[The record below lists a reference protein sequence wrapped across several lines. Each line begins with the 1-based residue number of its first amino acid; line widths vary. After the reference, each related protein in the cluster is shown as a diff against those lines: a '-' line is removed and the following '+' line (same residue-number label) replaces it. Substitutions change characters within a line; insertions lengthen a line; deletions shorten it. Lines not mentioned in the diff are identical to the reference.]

1 MRFILF
7 TVALLSFSLFAS
19 DKEEKQAV
27 IEAAK
32 NYIVSQHQARPELM
46 EKALHPE
53 LAKRTHWQQKD
64 GTEFIMKTSFD
75 TMLKVAKNYN
85 KNGDK
90 FGDNPK
96 VEIAVLALDKRIAS
110 VKLTADD
117 WIDYM
122 HLVKNDKNQWQII
135 NVLWQYHDIKKH
147 SY

>member
-7 TVALLSFSLFAS
+7 ILALLSFSIFAS
-19 DKEEKQAV
+19 NHKDDKKAV

-32 NYIVSQHQARPELM
+32 NYIVSQHKAKPELM

-64 GTEFIMKTSFD
+64 GAEFIMKTSFD
-75 TMLKVAKNYN
+75 TMLKVAENYN
-85 KNGDK
+85 KN
-90 FGDNPK
+90 GDNPK
-96 VEIAVLALDKRIAS
+96 VEIEVLALDDRIAS
-110 VKLTADD
+110 VKLIADD

-147 SY
+147 AY